1 MSRML
6 VHGAGQRLAAMA
18 ARIVPDIVAG
28 IARGTRI
35 PADRLRSARDVPL
48 LPRAAAHDHEKSIPV
63 FGKDHAQTMR

>member
-35 PADRLRSARDVPL
+35 PADRMRSARDIPR
-48 LPRAAAHDHEKSIPV
+48 LPRAAADDPEKSIPG